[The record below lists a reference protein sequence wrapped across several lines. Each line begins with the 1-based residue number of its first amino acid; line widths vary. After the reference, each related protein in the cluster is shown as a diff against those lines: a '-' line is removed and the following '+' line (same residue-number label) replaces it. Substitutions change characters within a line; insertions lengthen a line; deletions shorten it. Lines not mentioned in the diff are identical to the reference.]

1 MTYYITY
8 VSYGGINKK
17 KRHGW
22 SLYESQRDQNVVV
35 VGVIINVV
43 VTSNT
48 IENINWVHH
57 LD

>member
-48 IENINWVHH
+48 IANINWMRH
-57 LD
+57 